1 MSSEISVRDQIF
13 STYDSLYDAEK
24 KGSRLLD
31 QPPIG
36 SNRDVRIGTGPAL
49 RGQPGDHREIL
60 QEDRLQRGFH
70 QLKIRMAGEQR
81 EQEEQ
86 VISNE
91 INLDHM
97 EQSLNNILGS
107 KLEELKATYSNFDPK
122 ELREIID
129 KILQADMIEFAA
141 MGNTIPIALD
151 GTYKFNQLGIKAV
164 SSTIWESQEAFS
176 PHSERER
183 YAVCHIGIRSIQ
195 TPAQYGGDRKGKS
208 GSHSRHYQSGKVPL
222 AEACDYVLLTATR
235 EHIFHDQVSF
245 TRMAAMSV
253 IDCLFLFL
261 FCYKWDSFKNVAEHE
276 QSVAEEKSVIFHKL
290 AE

>member
-13 STYDSLYDAEK
+13 STYNSLYDAEK
-24 KGSRLLD
+24 KVADYLISHPSEAIEMSVSELAQHCEASQATIVRFCKK
-31 QPPIG
+31 IG
-36 SNRDVRIGTGPAL
+36 CK
-49 RGQPGDHREIL
+49 
-60 QEDRLQRGFH
+60 GFH

-176 PHSERER
+176 RILKEKDMLFAISASGASKRLLNMVEIAKENQ
-183 YAVCHIGIRSIQ
+183 AVTVAITNQ
-195 TPAQYGGDRKGKS
+195 AKS
-208 GSHSRHYQSGKVPL
+208 PL

-261 FCYKWDSFKNVAEHE
+261 FSTKWDSFKNVAEHE
-276 QSVAEEKSVIFHKL
+276 QSVAEEKM
-290 AE
+290 

>member
-13 STYDSLYDAEK
+13 STSDSLYDAEK
-24 KGSRLLD
+24 KVADYLISHPSEAIEMSVSELAQHCEASQATIVRFCKK
-31 QPPIG
+31 IG
-36 SNRDVRIGTGPAL
+36 CK
-49 RGQPGDHREIL
+49 
-60 QEDRLQRGFH
+60 GFH

-176 PHSERER
+176 RILKEKDMLFAISASGASKRLLNMVEIAKENQ
-183 YAVCHIGIRSIQ
+183 AVTVAITNQ
-195 TPAQYGGDRKGKS
+195 AKS
-208 GSHSRHYQSGKVPL
+208 PL

-261 FCYKWDSFKNVAEHE
+261 FSTKWDSFKNVAEHE
-276 QSVAEEKSVIFHKL
+276 QSVAEEKM
-290 AE
+290 

>member
-24 KGSRLLD
+24 KVADYLISHPSEAIEMSVSELAQHCEASQATIVRFCKK
-31 QPPIG
+31 IG
-36 SNRDVRIGTGPAL
+36 CK
-49 RGQPGDHREIL
+49 
-60 QEDRLQRGFH
+60 GFH

-141 MGNTIPIALD
+141 IGNTIPIALD

-176 PHSERER
+176 RILKEKDMLFAISASGASKRLLNMVEIAKENQ
-183 YAVCHIGIRSIQ
+183 AVTVAITNQ
-195 TPAQYGGDRKGKS
+195 AKS
-208 GSHSRHYQSGKVPL
+208 PL

-261 FCYKWDSFKNVAEHE
+261 FSTKWDSFKNVAEHE
-276 QSVAEEKSVIFHKL
+276 QSVAEEKM
-290 AE
+290 

>member
-1 MSSEISVRDQIF
+1 MNGEISVRDQIF
-13 STYDSLYDAEK
+13 STYESLYDAEK
-24 KGSRLLD
+24 KVADYLISHPAEAIEMSVSELAQHCEASQATIVRFCKK
-31 QPPIG
+31 IG
-36 SNRDVRIGTGPAL
+36 CK
-49 RGQPGDHREIL
+49 
-60 QEDRLQRGFH
+60 GFH

-81 EQEEQ
+81 RQEEQ

-91 INLDHM
+91 INIDNM

-107 KLEELKATYSNFDPK
+107 KLEELKATYSNFNPK

-129 KILQADMIEFAA
+129 LILQADMIEFAA

-151 GTYKFNQLGIKAV
+151 GTYKFNQLGLKAV

-176 PHSERER
+176 RILQEKDIMFAISASGASKRLINMVEIAKENK
-183 YAVCHIGIRSIQ
+183 AVTVAITNQ
-195 TPAQYGGDRKGKS
+195 AKS
-208 GSHSRHYQSGKVPL
+208 PL

-261 FCYKWDSFKNVAEHE
+261 FSTKWDSFKNVAEHE
-276 QSVAEEKSVIFHKL
+276 QSVAEEKL
-290 AE
+290 

>member
-24 KGSRLLD
+24 KVADYLISHPSEAIEMSVSELAQHCEASQATIVRFCKK
-31 QPPIG
+31 IG
-36 SNRDVRIGTGPAL
+36 CK
-49 RGQPGDHREIL
+49 
-60 QEDRLQRGFH
+60 GFH

-176 PHSERER
+176 RILKEKDMLFAISASGASKRLLNMVEIAKENQ
-183 YAVCHIGIRSIQ
+183 AVTVAITNQ
-195 TPAQYGGDRKGKS
+195 AKS
-208 GSHSRHYQSGKVPL
+208 PL

-261 FCYKWDSFKNVAEHE
+261 FSTKWDSFKNVAEHE
-276 QSVAEEKSVIFHKL
+276 QSVAEEKM
-290 AE
+290 

>member
-24 KGSRLLD
+24 KVADYLISHPSEAIEMSVSELAQHCEASQATIVRFCKK
-31 QPPIG
+31 IG
-36 SNRDVRIGTGPAL
+36 CK
-49 RGQPGDHREIL
+49 
-60 QEDRLQRGFH
+60 GFH

-176 PHSERER
+176 RILKEKDMLFAISASGASKRLLNMVDIAKENQ
-183 YAVCHIGIRSIQ
+183 AVTVAITNQ
-195 TPAQYGGDRKGKS
+195 AKS
-208 GSHSRHYQSGKVPL
+208 PL

-261 FCYKWDSFKNVAEHE
+261 FSTKWDSFKNVAEHE
-276 QSVAEEKSVIFHKL
+276 QSVAEEKM
-290 AE
+290 